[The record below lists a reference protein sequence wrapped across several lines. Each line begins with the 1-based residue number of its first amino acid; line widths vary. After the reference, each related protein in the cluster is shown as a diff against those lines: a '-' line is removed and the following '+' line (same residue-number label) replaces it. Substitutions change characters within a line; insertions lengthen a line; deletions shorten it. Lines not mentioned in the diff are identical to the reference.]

1 VSAATARVFAEATR
15 FVEDVM
21 LLVTPAGEILAGNR
35 AAATEL
41 GLQLTVQ
48 PNRRLAELLP
58 QGAEESL
65 REALRVFS
73 GSTEPSPATLILR
86 TAGDDGGTRHYRC
99 DGLLFR
105 PGSDDPPLLQL
116 RLRPKEKAV
125 RSFALL
131 TRQIDDLNR
140 EILARKRFEADL
152 GEALEAQG
160 HLLRELQ
167 HRVGNTIQVILS
179 LLNRELRQ
187 AGKTM
192 PTARLR
198 SFAARIQ
205 AIGFVQK
212 QMAAAADLSRV
223 EVGRLVRDIAGYLHP
238 LRGIQGT
245 AIEVTVE
252 PIHLLV
258 EVATP
263 LALALTECLSRIEPG
278 DRAAPSAAGIRIEGR
293 RLVSPA
299 RLALSI
305 TWRAASKEPWAY
317 ASDPLLA
324 AIVTQMGGLL
334 VAKAEEDAHR
344 LTFTLPVPYQDGG

>member
-15 FVEDVM
+15 FIEDVM

-35 AAATEL
+35 AAAAEF
-41 GLQLTVQ
+41 GLQLAVQ
-48 PNRRLAELLP
+48 PNRQLAELMP

-73 GSTEPSPATLILR
+73 GSAEPSPAILVLR
-86 TAGDDGGTRHYRC
+86 TARDDGGTRHYRC
-99 DGLLFR
+99 DGSLFR

-131 TRQIDDLNR
+131 TRQIEDLNR
-140 EILARKRFEADL
+140 EILARKRFETDL

-198 SFAARIQ
+198 GFAARVQ
-205 AIGFVQK
+205 SIGFVQK

-238 LRGIQGT
+238 LRGVGGT
-245 AIEVTVE
+245 VVEVTVE

-278 DRAAPSAAGIRIEGR
+278 NQTASGTAGIRIEGS

-305 TWRAASKEPWAY
+305 TWRAASEEPWAY
-317 ASDPLLA
+317 ASNPLLA
-324 AIVTQMGGLL
+324 AIVTQMSGSL
-334 VAKAEEDAHR
+334 VAEVNEDVHR
-344 LTFTLPVPYQDGG
+344 LTFTIPVLCQDEG